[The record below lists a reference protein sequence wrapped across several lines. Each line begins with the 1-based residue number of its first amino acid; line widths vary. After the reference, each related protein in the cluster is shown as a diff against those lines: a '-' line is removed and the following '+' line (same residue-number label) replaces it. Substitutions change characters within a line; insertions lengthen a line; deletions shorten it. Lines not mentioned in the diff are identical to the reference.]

1 MIQFNQHIFQMSW
14 FKHHLAVGYND
25 CFFFNKGLEILT
37 PPDWSGSILEQQNA
51 GIFTFFGGSSLGRS
65 RFVFSVAMSILRDT
79 MGSGETQG
87 FG

>member
-25 CFFFNKGLEILT
+25 LEILT